1 MPESDALEQLVRAI
15 GSRDS
20 KAALR
25 LLDAEPGLARRALE
39 VGATRQEANAYF
51 FEAIQHYASAGD
63 TALHLAAAAHD
74 WEVAERLLGRGAHV
88 GARNRMGAEPL
99 HYAADGIPDSVSWE
113 PDLQAKMVGLLI
125 GAGAKANAL
134 NKSGVAPLH
143 RAVRSRCAAAVQA
156 LLEHGADA
164 MLPNKSGSTP
174 LHLAVSNTGRGGSGS
189 TTARAEQQRIIRL
202 LLAHGARPTDDKL
215 VRALSKVDTGAP

>member
-1 MPESDALEQLVRAI
+1 MPDALERLVRAI
-15 GSRDS
+15 GSRDP

-25 LLDAEPGLARRALE
+25 LLDAEPGLARGALE
-39 VGATRQEANAYF
+39 VGATRQEASAYF
-51 FEAIQHYASAGD
+51 FEAIQHYGCAGD

-74 WEVAERLLGRGAHV
+74 CAVAERLLACGAHV
-88 GARNRMGAEPL
+88 GARNRLGAEPL
-99 HYAADGIPDSVSWE
+99 HYAADGIPDSVAWK
-113 PDLQAKMVGLLI
+113 PDQQAEMVALLV
-125 GAGAKANAL
+125 GAGANANAL

-143 RAVRSRCAAAVQA
+143 RAVRARCATAVQA

-174 LHLAVSNTGRGGSGS
+174 LHLAVSSTGRGGSGS
-189 TTARAEQQRIIRL
+189 AKARAEQRQIISL

-215 VRALSKVDTGAP
+215 VRALSKLETGAP